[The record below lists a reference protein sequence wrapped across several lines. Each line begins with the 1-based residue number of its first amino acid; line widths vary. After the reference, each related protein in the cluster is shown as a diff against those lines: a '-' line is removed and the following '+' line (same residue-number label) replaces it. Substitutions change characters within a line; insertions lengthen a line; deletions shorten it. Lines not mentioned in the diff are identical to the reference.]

1 MAKGKGIFL
10 FVVPKSIRFKGDITN
25 CEDRFK
31 HGKNVLPVYYQKSK
45 NVKVIRDVRP
55 LRY

>member
-1 MAKGKGIFL
+1 MATGKGIFL

-45 NVKVIRDVRP
+45 KR
-55 LRY
+55 